1 MINSSKLDEGKMK
14 QVRCFSIRALQE
26 YRFELDRDERIS
38 IRLLRGTA
46 EIEGLELSSNQTYQ
60 LGDELRSSIF
70 SWHGCDL
77 EVIGRASTDY
87 VAEESTIP
95 TYFALHLALEKL
107 RLSSVQPRHFL
118 PIVQPP
124 TRLKNSSRSLNFS
137 TSSNQI
143 SYQNENNQNS
153 YQNENNQNSYQND
166 IDSRVEDLN
175 EERPGPRVMVIGT
188 VSSGKSTLIKTL
200 ANWAVRSGRTKLEGP
215 GLLLVNLDP
224 NNGGF
229 TIPGTFSIA
238 PLNVSIPTT
247 TSVLPLG
254 STPTTGPPV
263 IINQPMT
270 NQETSIHN
278 SNTSSS
284 SSSSSLKK
292 KNQQVGSTVE
302 KSTNDQVPN
311 PSLFAPALNALTFY
325 YGHSQLGRN
334 LDQASALIKRMGTSL
349 EARIENSCE
358 TALWRGGVLV
368 DCPAEFSDKGKS
380 HLVKET
386 VRAFGINVLV
396 VLGSERLY
404 LEIKKL
410 MNTNKTVE
418 VIRVP
423 KNGGATDLDLNYRKR
438 LESNQIRSYFYGGP
452 SLSQGQLSP
461 FTIVVKF
468 DDLSI
473 FRIGGDEAQVP
484 SSALPLGAT
493 SSLKP
498 TSLIRIDLSVN
509 ENSPN
514 TTAATTAANKIQL
527 NNLINL
533 ILCIPQSDWDGVDVD
548 SEAADQASTGPS
560 LGFVHL
566 SGIDLKNKKF
576 TILSPLPGRLPRRVA
591 IAGSLEWIDG

>member
-1 MINSSKLDEGKMK
+1 MK
-14 QVRCFSIRALQE
+14 QVRSFSIRALQE

-77 EVIGRASTDY
+77 EMSRASTDY

-124 TRLKNSSRSLNFS
+124 TRLKNS
-137 TSSNQI
+137 
-143 SYQNENNQNS
+143 
-153 YQNENNQNSYQND
+153 
-166 IDSRVEDLN
+166 SRVEDLN

-254 STPTTGPPV
+254 STPTTGPP
-263 IINQPMT
+263 
-270 NQETSIHN
+270 
-278 SNTSSS
+278 
-284 SSSSSLKK
+284 
-292 KNQQVGSTVE
+292 
-302 KSTNDQVPN
+302 STNDQVPN

-473 FRIGGDEAQVP
+473 FRIGGDAQVP

-566 SGIDLKNKKF
+566 FVYPLLFYKKYNSYDKY
-576 TILSPLPGRLPRRVA
+576 IKERERRRK
-591 IAGSLEWIDG
+591 